1 VTPIEISVL
10 SGLVFIGALLYSS
23 VGHGGGSGYLAAMAL
38 FGLPPLT
45 MKPTALTLNIFVSG
59 IGTAKFY
66 RAQAFSW
73 RLFWPFALTSVPFAF
88 LGGFVT
94 LPGHLYKFL
103 VGIVLL
109 YAAFHLF
116 ELTRRHIV
124 RHVREPPIAVAL
136 FAGAGLGFLSGL
148 TGVGGGIFL
157 SPMLLL
163 LGWADARHTA
173 GVSAAF
179 ILVNSIAG
187 LAGYMTK
194 AATMPAYLPI
204 LAFAAIVGGWI
215 GSEYG
220 SKRFSN
226 MTIRRLLA
234 LVLVI
239 AAVKMIFT

>member
-1 VTPIEISVL
+1 VTPIEIAAL
-10 SGLVFIGALLYSS
+10 SGLVFVGALLYSS

-45 MKPTALTLNIFVSG
+45 MRPTALTLNIFVSG
-59 IGTAKFY
+59 VGTSKFY
-66 RAQAFSW
+66 LARAFSW
-73 RLFWPFALTSVPFAF
+73 RLFWPFALTSAPFAF

-94 LPGHLYKFL
+94 LPGHLYQIL
-103 VGIVLL
+103 VGIVLF

-124 RHVREPPIAVAL
+124 RQVSEPPVAL
-136 FAGAGLGFLSGL
+136 ALLAGAGLGFLSGL

-187 LAGYMTK
+187 LTGYMTK
-194 AATMPAYLPI
+194 AATLPNYLPL
-204 LAFAAIVGGWI
+204 LAIAAIVGGWI

-226 MTIRRLLA
+226 LTIRRLLA